1 MLIKPFANLFKEQ
14 IDPTTMSYLGY
25 VEDNQDPEKLGRVR
39 VRVAPYSDLKTEDL
53 PWASPQ
59 LGSCGNSASAGGLN
73 IPEIGS
79 QVRVTFPSRD
89 FTAPYYSGAE
99 LNEVSK
105 TTFFDD
111 DYPNTYG
118 YKDSIGN
125 FVKVNKARGT
135 VQFQHSSS
143 TNLQIAPSGSIKVSL
158 SNGAYFIL
166 DNGQNFELNVGAL
179 SVSGSADG
187 SYTVDALNE
196 INMSATQTNINSD
209 VYIDGDLTVK
219 TGASGTFLTL
229 GNLVTVKDGIIVS
242 IQ

>member
-1 MLIKPFANLFKEQ
+1 MLIKPFANLFREQ

-25 VEDNQDPEKLGRVR
+25 VEDNKDPEKLGRLR
-39 VRVAPYSDLKTEDL
+39 VRVAPYSDLATEDL

-59 LGSCGNSASAGGLN
+59 LGSCGNSASNGGLN

-125 FVKVNKARGT
+125 FVKINKARGT

-143 TNLQIAPSGSIKVSL
+143 TNMQVAPNGSIKVSL
-158 SNGAYFIL
+158 SNGAYFIF
-166 DNGQNFELNVGAL
+166 DNGKNFEVNIGAL
-179 SVSGSADG
+179 GISGSADG
-187 SYTVDALNE
+187 SLNVNA
-196 INMSATQTNINSD
+196 INEVNIKAMQTNIASD
-209 VYIDGDLTVK
+209 VVIDGSLSVAN
-219 TGASGTFLTL
+219 GASGTFLAL
-229 GNLVTVKDGIIVS
+229 GGLVTVKDGIIVS
-242 IQ
+242 IT